1 MWVSVSKGR
10 KWRRFSQTRE
20 EGAGPPPQQSAC
32 PVDTPA
38 NRYKLG
44 KRVNSGPHTPEGHFN
59 MKTQRKEAV
68 SQFPTPR
75 SPKCAPQN
83 SRPRRHS
90 YTTRTHTHA
99 HMHTHTH
106 THTYLQTHTQSTG
119 SEFGEGCQHHPLR
132 KSHWTKVLGLRN
144 SHPSVS
150 LTLLSRCHSHTRQ
163 ATHLK
168 CRIQWALVYSELRN
182 HHHSRF

>member
-10 KWRRFSQTRE
+10 KWRRFSQPRE

-32 PVDTPA
+32 PADTPA

-68 SQFPTPR
+68 SQFPTPG

-90 YTTRTHTHA
+90 YTTHAHAHAHIHTCTDMRTHTYTRK
-99 HMHTHTH
+99 HTHS
-106 THTYLQTHTQSTG
+106 QRAQSSG
-119 SEFGEGCQHHPLR
+119 RGADNHPLR
-132 KSHWTKVLGLRN
+132 KSHWTKGSGSGTPTPR
-144 SHPSVS
+144 S
-150 LTLLSRCHSHTRQ
+150 L
-163 ATHLK
+163 
-168 CRIQWALVYSELRN
+168 
-182 HHHSRF
+182 